1 MSTPPRNVKRL
12 DTPSMARKGPTVVHS
27 VGEMRD
33 LKDAD
38 CIQHVLTTPNS
49 FHMLFGG
56 NGSLPANKPT
66 LNQHFFTTRNQGKRS
81 RCFPHCPTETRV
93 PCSCRRSLKS
103 PTGMGKGQRKEMCA
117 VAHKLPGF
125 GENGKQARN
134 PKKNHFPHQTRLVGR
149 TKDFIP

>member
-1 MSTPPRNVKRL
+1 MFWVPFSIMGCVNTTTQCQKVGHTQHGSQRSNC
-12 DTPSMARKGPTVVHS
+12 GP
-27 VGEMRD
+27 
-33 LKDAD
+33 L
-38 CIQHVLTTPNS
+38 C
-49 FHMLFGG
+49 GG
-56 NGSLPANKPT
+56 NEGPKRCRLHSSCFNNTKFFPYVIGGGGHRSLSANKPT

-125 GENGKQARN
+125 GENVITDLDK
-134 PKKNHFPHQTRLVGR
+134 
-149 TKDFIP
+149 